1 MKEKRIVYCFF
12 VLFVFGIC
20 YSCTNNEEEG
30 NFSYDPDR
38 PVILESFSPSVGGM
52 ATKVVISGSNL
63 GNDPKKIKVY
73 FNQKKAA
80 VIGCDKGKALV
91 VTPRQPGDI
100 CTIAVVVE
108 SDSIIFSETFVY
120 NTTTTV
126 TTLVGQKGTGEL
138 KPGSFTE
145 ATFMYPSTLAVDN
158 EDNLFLSHWRGDY
171 DIVMINQQ
179 EMTVTRMAYGD
190 PTGAPTTDVSGN
202 VIMFPSDGGDNFY
215 MLDPA
220 AQWAPRRRQILHP
233 NAAQIAAGMTDFTIN
248 WKHGFAA
255 CKYDSMIYTR
265 SYNGQVIK
273 FDPNTR
279 VGQLVASGVM
289 PNTDSYLQFDPIN
302 KHMLYLSYTSRHC
315 IQTFNILTHES
326 KTYAGTL
333 GVSGWKDGE
342 RQDALLNQPSQLI
355 FDSENNI
362 ILADAGNHCIRRIT
376 PQGMVTTVI
385 GMPGKAGYQDGNPD
399 DALFDFPRGVAIG
412 KDYTIYIA
420 DYNNNCIRKL
430 AVQ

>member
-1 MKEKRIVYCFF
+1 MKKKRMNYYLLMIFLWGV
-12 VLFVFGIC
+12 C
-20 YSCTNNEEEG
+20 YSCTSDDEEG
-30 NFSYDPDR
+30 FAYDPGR
-38 PVILESFSPSVGGM
+38 PVVLESFSPLIGGM
-52 ATKVVISGSNL
+52 ATKVIISGDNL
-63 GNDPKKIKVY
+63 GNDPTQLKVY
-73 FNQKKAA
+73 FNRKRAA

-91 VTPRQPGDI
+91 VTPRQPGDT

-108 SDSIIFSETFVY
+108 NDSVTFPSQFVY

-126 TTLVGQKGTGEL
+126 TTLVGQKGTAEL

-158 EDNLFLSHWRGDY
+158 EYNLFLSHWRGDY

-190 PTGAPTTDVSGN
+190 PTGAPTTDVSGS

-220 AQWAPRRRQILHP
+220 AQWAPRKRQILHP
-233 NAAQIAAGMTDFTIN
+233 NAAQIESGMKDFTIN

-265 SYNGQVIK
+265 SYNGQLIK
-273 FDPNTR
+273 FNPNTR
-279 VGQLVASGVM
+279 VGELVVSGLM
-289 PNTDSYLQFDPIN
+289 PNTDSYLQFDPVN
-302 KHMLYLSYTSRHC
+302 KHMLYLSFTSRHC
-315 IQTFNILTHES
+315 IQTFNILTHET

-333 GVSGWKDGE
+333 GVSGWKDGKRE
-342 RQDALLNQPSQLI
+342 DALLNQPSQLI

-362 ILADAGNHCIRRIT
+362 ILADAGNHCIRKIS
-376 PQGMVTTVI
+376 PDGMVTTVI
-385 GMPGKAGYQDGNPD
+385 GMPGKAGYQDGNPE
-399 DALFDFPRGVAIG
+399 DALFNFPRGVAID

-430 AVQ
+430 SVQ